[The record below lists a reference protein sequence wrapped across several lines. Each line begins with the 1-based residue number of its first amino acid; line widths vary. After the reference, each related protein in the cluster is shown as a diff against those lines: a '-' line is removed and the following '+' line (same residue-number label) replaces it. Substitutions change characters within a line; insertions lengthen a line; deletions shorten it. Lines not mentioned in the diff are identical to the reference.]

1 MGIIKRAGDL
11 VYTLRFLR
19 LLTMSFEDTKAFEL
33 GIIDASGKRNKDVR
47 ISTQDERD
55 AYTPFHRLVWNIK
68 KLIAKAPG
76 GNSKVA
82 SYAAALYLIKEKF
95 SVTEKQIIEGI
106 TQLGLEPIVEVSEG
120 TDWFVL
126 EDGRLS
132 PGQYKVN
139 SDKVLNATCDDV
151 VKAKD
156 WISVAEQSY
165 PVGQVFGIDVYE
177 AVHVKTNQ
185 KIYVTVSELLI

>member
-1 MGIIKRAGDL
+1 MGIVKRAGDL

-19 LLTMSFEDTKAFEL
+19 LLTTPFVETKAFKL
-33 GIIDASGKRNKDVR
+33 GIINQDGKRNKDVNV
-47 ISTQDERD
+47 SSQEQRD
-55 AYTPFHRLVWNIK
+55 AYTSFHRLVFNIK
-68 KLIAKAPG
+68 RLLEKVPG
-76 GNSKVA
+76 GDTKLG

-95 SVTEKQIIEGI
+95 SVTEKQIIEGVEK
-106 TQLGLEPIVEVSEG
+106 LGVNPQIELAES

-132 PGQYKVN
+132 PGNYKIKN
-139 SDKVLNATCDDV
+139 DKVLNTTCEEL

-156 WISVAEQSY
+156 WVKIVDQSY
-165 PVGQVFGIDVYE
+165 PVGQIFGVNVYE

>member
-1 MGIIKRAGDL
+1 MGIVKRAGDL

-19 LLTMSFEDTKAFEL
+19 LLTTPFVETKAFKL
-33 GIIDASGKRNKDVR
+33 GIINQDGKRNKDVNV
-47 ISTQDERD
+47 SSQEQRD
-55 AYTPFHRLVWNIK
+55 AYTAFHRLVFNIK
-68 KLIAKAPG
+68 RLLEKVPG
-76 GNSKVA
+76 GDTKLG

-95 SVTEKQIIEGI
+95 SVTEKQIIEGVEK
-106 TQLGLEPIVEVSEG
+106 LGVNPQIELAES

-132 PGQYKVN
+132 PGNYKIKN
-139 SDKVLNATCDDV
+139 DKVLNTTCEEL

-156 WISVAEQSY
+156 WVKIVDQSY
-165 PVGQVFGIDVYE
+165 PVGQIFGVNVYE

-185 KIYVTVSELLI
+185 KIYVTISELLI

>member
-19 LLTMSFEDTKAFEL
+19 LLTMSFEDTKAFKL
-33 GIIDASGKRNKDVR
+33 GIIDASGKRNRNVD
-47 ISTQDERD
+47 INTQEERD

-68 KLIAKAPG
+68 RLIGKVPG
-76 GNSKVA
+76 GESKIA

-95 SVTEKQIIEGI
+95 SVTEKQITEGLKE
-106 TQLGLEPIVEVSEG
+106 LGYTAQVDLAEG

-132 PGQYKVN
+132 PGNYKVKN
-139 SDKVLNATCDDV
+139 EKVLNSTCEEI

-156 WISVAEQSY
+156 WVKVSEQAF
-165 PVGQVFGIDVYE
+165 PVGKIFGINVYE
-177 AVHVKTNQ
+177 AVHIKTNQ
-185 KIYVTVSELLI
+185 KVYVTVSELLI